1 MCDNQ
6 FGELKYFKTKKTATN
21 RDQLA
26 KLKDGLA
33 YLSIG
38 FP

>member
-6 FGELKYFKTKKTATN
+6 FGELKYFKTKKIATN

-26 KLKDGLA
+26 KTRPWYGNNC
-33 YLSIG
+33 S
-38 FP
+38 FF